1 MKKVIY
7 IICFFS
13 FFWGNSQFF
22 LDNDNI
28 PDKII
33 NDENNI
39 AFIDINRKKIK
50 IFLNKIPLNHLYDR
64 AGAGVD
70 NIDIYSNKRQEIQ
83 ITGNCCVGV
92 SETAYYKYIPK
103 YDNWLLYKTVYI
115 ENSANITSDIN
126 IEYFPYSLGID
137 NKKYNRNKKL
147 YLEDSTQSMKAST
160 KLFNED
166 YEKFKNPKKYDLK
179 YTIEDFGELLRNNP
193 INANNIDKYNNLAY
207 YLSEMDNNISIYLL
221 ERIINKFPDRTVAY
235 LNLADSYWGIGEK
248 ERAVE
253 NYKKY
258 IELMKLQNKDLKKIP
273 QRVWERTK

>member
-103 YDNWLLYKTVYI
+103 YDNWLLYKTAYI
-115 ENSANITSDIN
+115 ENSANITSNIDIK
-126 IEYFPYSLGID
+126 YFPYSLGID
-137 NKKYNRNKKL
+137 DKKYNPNKKK
-147 YLEDSTQSMKAST
+147 YLEDVALSAKVSNR
-160 KLFNED
+160 LFNE
-166 YEKFKNPKKYDLK
+166 EFKDFKKNDLK
-179 YTIEDFGELLRNNP
+179 YTIEDFGELLKNIP
-193 INANNIDKYNNLAY
+193 INASNIDKYNNLAY
-207 YLSEMDNNISIYLL
+207 YLSEKDDNISIYLL
-221 ERIINKFPDRTVAY
+221 EQIINKFPERIVAY
-235 LNLADSYWGIGEK
+235 LNLADSYWNLGEK
-248 ERAVE
+248 EKAVK
-253 NYKKY
+253 NYQKY
-258 IELMKLQNKDLKKIP
+258 VELMKSQNKDLKKIP